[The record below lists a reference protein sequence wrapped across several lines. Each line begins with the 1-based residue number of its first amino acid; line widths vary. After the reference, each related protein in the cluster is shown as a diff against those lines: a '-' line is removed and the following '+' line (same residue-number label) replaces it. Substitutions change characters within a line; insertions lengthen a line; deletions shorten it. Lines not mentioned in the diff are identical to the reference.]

1 MAISPTDP
9 PQVVQYRKVRVRIA
23 TQQMEILM
31 EEHWV
36 TELMTRYSQMS
47 ESIQRVNND
56 DVVLLACTA
65 QSENQGAVEPV
76 TPGAI
81 MMNMVVSS
89 AINGEYEPCG

>member
-1 MAISPTDP
+1 M
-9 PQVVQYRKVRVRIA
+9 
-23 TQQMEILM
+23 MM
-31 EEHWV
+31 WF
-36 TELMTRYSQMS
+36 
-47 ESIQRVNND
+47 
-56 DVVLLACTA
+56 LLACTA